1 MTIFFPGI
9 SRCAICNELLKVGD
23 EVFGTWGPFT
33 ADPELFPYC
42 DALIHWSCYAPWPRR
57 EAFARAYFE
66 FWVEEER
73 TNSYWA
79 KAYLDDRALMTV
91 NPFNGER
98 GEARLLLSRTG
109 SDVRVDLAEW
119 ERWLVAPERSRGKRV
134 HPLVLEELRD
144 VVPALRAAIPTADA
158 AMEALDGES
167 KGWRRITVED
177 T

>member
-1 MTIFFPGI
+1 
-9 SRCAICNELLKVGD
+9 
-23 EVFGTWGPFT
+23 
-33 ADPELFPYC
+33 
-42 DALIHWSCYAPWPRR
+42 
-57 EAFARAYFE
+57 
-66 FWVEEER
+66 
-73 TNSYWA
+73 
-79 KAYLDDRALMTV
+79 MTV

-98 GEARLLLSRTG
+98 GQARLLLSRTG

-119 ERWLVAPERSRGKRV
+119 ERWLEAPETSRGQRV

-144 VVPALRAAIPTADA
+144 VVPALGAAIPTADA